1 MKSFATV
8 AIALGGAAVLAVPL
22 QAQSRTN
29 RVELVPIAGY
39 FIFDDLLRG
48 PVGTELSNSNGAVVG
63 AQIAVPIGGPLSL
76 FAGGGYAKSDLT
88 VGVPILGGLSIGNTD
103 AWMFDGGLQLRVPT
117 DGRVSPLLQLGV
129 GGTHYRISNSILETE
144 STNAAVT
151 VGAGIDID
159 LSRNFGLRLMAKDYI
174 GKFDFKEAV
183 FVDIAGRTGH
193 NIGLMAGLRI
203 GM

>member
-8 AIALGGAAVLAVPL
+8 ASAFAGAALLALPL
-22 QAQSRTN
+22 QAQSRVN
-29 RVELVPIAGY
+29 RTELVPIAGY

-48 PVGTELSNSNGAVVG
+48 PVGTELTNSNGAVVG
-63 AQIAVPIGGPLSL
+63 AQIAVPVAGPLSL

-88 VGVPILGGLSIGNTD
+88 VGVPILGGVSIGNTD

-117 DGRVSPLLQLGV
+117 AGRVAPLVQLGV

-151 VGAGIDID
+151 VAAGIDLD

-174 GKFDFKEAV
+174 GKFDFKEAI
-183 FVDIAGRTGH
+183 FADIDGRTGH
-193 NIGLMAGLRI
+193 NVGLMAGLRI

>member
-1 MKSFATV
+1 
-8 AIALGGAAVLAVPL
+8 
-22 QAQSRTN
+22 
-29 RVELVPIAGY
+29 
-39 FIFDDLLRG
+39 
-48 PVGTELSNSNGAVVG
+48 
-63 AQIAVPIGGPLSL
+63 
-76 FAGGGYAKSDLT
+76 
-88 VGVPILGGLSIGNTD
+88 
-103 AWMFDGGLQLRVPT
+103 VPT
-117 DGRVSPLLQLGV
+117 AGRVAPLVQLGV

-151 VGAGIDID
+151 VGAGIDLD

-183 FVDIAGRTGH
+183 FADIDGRTGH